1 MSKNKSP
8 KKSKENTIEIHR
20 NHYIHENIKVSE
32 FLDSVINDPDSICT
46 NFEVKCAIQV
56 LQYKSIHEDQSSSK
70 ISREL
75 LREAGLIAFIPKGAS
90 NPKSPNP
97 IWRYWKK
104 HEKSLFDAIYL
115 IERKVMIIWHKYD
128 KTQIDDAIKE
138 IIESVYEKIPSK
150 SLINRIK
157 KGERSS
163 SAINLAL
170 SIFSIQEYIKYY
182 PLHKFYFK
190 TETVKRRQ
198 QYFEYINKSKR
209 GVEISK
215 LEKHPIDAINVNKLR
230 TEKELGIYAYQQA
243 YGWFK
248 ISRSFFSFPF
258 LCDEEERR
266 NYAKKLID
274 AKS

>member
-70 ISREL
+70 ISRDL

-90 NPKSPNP
+90 NPKSPNL

-104 HEKSLFDAIYL
+104 HEKSLFYAIYL
-115 IERKVMIIWHKYD
+115 IERKVMSIWHKYD
-128 KTQIDDAIKE
+128 ETQIDDAIKE
-138 IIESVYEKIPSK
+138 IIKEIYGNNPSQ

-157 KGERSS
+157 KNERDTGERDSC
-163 SAINLAL
+163 AINLTL
-170 SIFSIQEYIKYY
+170 SIFSIKENISYF
-182 PLHKFYFK
+182 PVRKFYFK
-190 TETVKRRQ
+190 TETVKRRK

-209 GVEISK
+209 GVETSK
-215 LEKHPIDAINVNKLR
+215 LERQEQLKEIKLDKLR
-230 TEKELGIYAYQQA
+230 TDRKLGIYAYQEA
-243 YGWFK
+243 YSWFVLG
-248 ISRSFFSFPF
+248 RSLHTFPF
-258 LCDEEERR
+258 LCDEEKRLE
-266 NYAKKLID
+266 YL
-274 AKS
+274 S

>member
-8 KKSKENTIEIHR
+8 KKSKEDIIEIHR

-32 FLDSVINDPDSICT
+32 FLDSVKKDPYSIYT
-46 NFEVKCAIQV
+46 NFEVKYAIQV

-115 IERKVMIIWHKYD
+115 IERKVTSIGHKYD
-128 KTQIDDAIKE
+128 DDAIKE
-138 IIESVYEKIPSK
+138 IIKEIYGKNPSQ

-157 KGERSS
+157 KGERDSC
-163 SAINLAL
+163 AINLTL
-170 SIFSIQEYIKYY
+170 SIFSIQENVNYF

-190 TETVKRRQ
+190 TETVKRRK
-198 QYFEYINKSKR
+198 QYFEYINKNKR
-209 GVEISK
+209 GVETSK
-215 LEKHPIDAINVNKLR
+215 LETQERLKEIKLDKLR
-230 TEKELGIYAYQQA
+230 TEKELGIYVYQVAYS
-243 YGWFK
+243 WFVFG
-248 ISRSFFSFPF
+248 RSLHTFPF
-258 LCDEEERR
+258 LCDEEERH
-266 NYAKKLID
+266 NYLKN
-274 AKS
+274 

>member
-1 MSKNKSP
+1 MSKIKSP

-32 FLDSVINDPDSICT
+32 FLESVINDPYSIYT
-46 NFEVKCAIQV
+46 NFEVKYAIEV
-56 LQYKSIHEDQSSSK
+56 LQFKSIHEDQSSSK
-70 ISREL
+70 ISRDL

-104 HEKSLFDAIYL
+104 HEKSLFYAIYL
-115 IERKVMIIWHKYD
+115 IERRVRSIGHKYD
-128 KTQIDDAIKE
+128 DDAIKE
-138 IIESVYEKIPSK
+138 IIKEIYGKNPSQ

-157 KGERSS
+157 EGERSS

-190 TETVKRRQ
+190 PETVKRRK
-198 QYFEYINKSKR
+198 QYFEYINKNKR
-209 GVEISK
+209 GVETSK
-215 LEKHPIDAINVNKLR
+215 LDKHPIEAINVNELR

-248 ISRSFFSFPF
+248 ISHSLHTFPF
-258 LCDEEERR
+258 LCDEEECH
-266 NYAKKLID
+266 NYLKN
-274 AKS
+274 

>member
-1 MSKNKSP
+1 MSKIKSP

-20 NHYIHENIKVSE
+20 NHYIHENITVSE
-32 FLDSVINDPDSICT
+32 FLDSVKKDPYSIYT
-46 NFEVKCAIQV
+46 NFEVKYAIQV
-56 LQYKSIHEDQSSSK
+56 LQYKSIHEDQSGSK

-104 HEKSLFDAIYL
+104 HETELFDEIYN
-115 IERKVMIIWHKYD
+115 IERKVRSIGHKYD
-128 KTQIDDAIKE
+128 DDAIKE
-138 IIESVYEKIPSK
+138 IIKEIYGKNPSQ

-157 KGERSS
+157 EGERSS
-163 SAINLAL
+163 SAINLTL
-170 SIFSIQEYIKYY
+170 SIFSIQENIAYY
-182 PLHKFYFK
+182 TLHKFYFK
-190 TETVKRRQ
+190 TETVKRRK
-198 QYFEYINKSKR
+198 QYLEYINKGKR
-209 GVEISK
+209 GVETSK
-215 LEKHPIDAINVNKLR
+215 LEKHPIEVINVNELR
-230 TEKELGIYAYQQA
+230 TEKKLGIYAYQEA

-248 ISRSFFSFPF
+248 ICHSYGFPF

-266 NYAKKLID
+266 NYFKKIID

>member
-1 MSKNKSP
+1 MSKIKSP
-8 KKSKENTIEIHR
+8 KKSKENIIEIHR

-32 FLDSVINDPDSICT
+32 FLDSVKKDPYSIYT
-46 NFEVKCAIQV
+46 NFEVKYAIQV

-104 HEKSLFDAIYL
+104 HETELFDEIYN
-115 IERKVMIIWHKYD
+115 IERKVRSIWHKYD

-138 IIESVYEKIPSK
+138 IIKEIYGKNPSQ

-157 KGERSS
+157 EGERSS
-163 SAINLAL
+163 SAINLTL

-190 TETVKRRQ
+190 TETVKRRK
-198 QYFEYINKSKR
+198 QYFEYINKNKR

-215 LEKHPIDAINVNKLR
+215 LETQERLKEIKLDKLR
-230 TEKELGIYAYQQA
+230 TDRKLGIYVYQVAYS
-243 YGWFK
+243 WFVFG
-248 ISRSFFSFPF
+248 RSLHTFPF
-258 LCDEEERR
+258 LCDEEERY
-266 NYAKKLID
+266 NYLKN
-274 AKS
+274 